1 MTSLL
6 RRTHRI
12 GLALAIVGGLTIL
25 TTVATPLLGDQLGG
39 FIGPT
44 RALAG
49 ETSGGGG

>member
-12 GLALAIVGGLTIL
+12 GLALAIAAGLTIL
-25 TTVATPLLGDQLGG
+25 TAVATPLLGDQLGG
-39 FIGPT
+39 LIGPT
-44 RALAG
+44 SALAG